1 MDIRERKERLKDII
15 SMIDKGIDYVEYDSM
30 VIEEALEKIDDLFWY
45 LEENCITPHSTNKDK
60 LKGDVFINYFE
71 DDSYI
76 ENIVN
81 GIRSLT
87 DDVEKYIDGMVEGR
101 RKEAGPL
108 DGGRPEAARHPI
120 RPHGEQKTLNCS
132 LAYTKAF
139 PFGAAPAGACRA
151 QPPEGWLLARR

>member
-1 MDIRERKERLKDII
+1 MDIRERRERLKDII
-15 SMIDKGIDYVEYDSM
+15 SMIDKGIEYVEYDSM

-45 LEENCITPHSTNKDK
+45 LEENCITSNSTNKDK
-60 LKGDVFINYFE
+60 FKGDVFINYFE

-101 RKEAGPL
+101 RKEEWEGFYDEL
-108 DGGRPEAARHPI
+108 LGTEYI
-120 RPHGEQKTLNCS
+120 INIEEQEINNIDTLIKQMDK
-132 LAYTKAF
+132 LKVVLTD
-139 PFGAAPAGACRA
+139 
-151 QPPEGWLLARR
+151 LL